1 MSKGQTSN
9 RFEVL
14 GKIPKPKV
22 LASQNPIHISKESG
36 SFELQIFFQKD
47 KFFISNDISKT
58 RRFYEFIL
66 VDMES
71 IQVSHIKNPEG
82 TDITY
87 SKCKILKIIS
97 ENDWEQ
103 SPFTHKRFSKNF
115 VPQTFDY
122 IDYKEAWF
130 NTFYVRPCPIHG
142 FSIGEKKPKHLFQ
155 TGFKN
160 GDSFLELFKTFSVLK
175 LENLLI
181 ISKKIVKVFSL
192 WEIAI
197 HYPFS
202 LNLESLGFF
211 VGNLPPIIF
220 CLHHSLGIWLGNSKS
235 NGGHPSNFLK
245 HNPLSPLRIGL
256 TLKSQSP
263 KRPQRQRYLFGP
275 NLCLTQFLGPK
286 LRQKSPF
293 LQIHNTKPISKG
305 LKRKLLKP
313 CLNLQIQRMMRKTQP

>member
-1 MSKGQTSN
+1 MSKQDPIKQTTKESYAMSKGQTSN

-22 LASQNPIHISKESG
+22 LASQNPIHISKESKLLIQVLEVDHKSASG

-82 TDITY
+82 TNIAY

-103 SPFTHKRFSKNF
+103 SPFTHKLFSQNF

-130 NTFYVRPCPIHG
+130 NTFYVRPSSHSW
-142 FSIGEKKPKHLFQ
+142 FFNWEKKPKHLFQ

-181 ISKKIVKVFSL
+181 ISKQIVKVFSL
-192 WEIAI
+192 WEIVI
-197 HYPFS
+197 HYLFA
-202 LNLESLGFF
+202 LNLESLGS
-211 VGNLPPIIF
+211 L
-220 CLHHSLGIWLGNSKS
+220 LGI
-235 NGGHPSNFLK
+235 
-245 HNPLSPLRIGL
+245 
-256 TLKSQSP
+256 
-263 KRPQRQRYLFGP
+263 YLP
-275 NLCLTQFLGPK
+275 
-286 LRQKSPF
+286 
-293 LQIHNTKPISKG
+293 
-305 LKRKLLKP
+305 
-313 CLNLQIQRMMRKTQP
+313 